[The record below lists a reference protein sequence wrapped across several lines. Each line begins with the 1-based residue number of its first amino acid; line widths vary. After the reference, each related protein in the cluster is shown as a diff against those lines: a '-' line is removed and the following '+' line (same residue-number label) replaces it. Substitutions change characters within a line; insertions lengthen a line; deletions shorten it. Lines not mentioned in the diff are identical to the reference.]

1 MIISMSTVQST
12 LIVFVITDV
21 TVTMAKMKLEKL
33 VVLLNVSQLRL
44 STTEVP
50 GMDAAAITSLTA
62 SNSFP
67 VAMTSMALP
76 PTSTLVIPTGPLS
89 ECQTA
94 DGHILLRVF
103 QVQIVSPSLVVS
115 QLILV
120 QLVLQLI
127 TLSSVGH
134 PMVSLLEL
142 HSK

>member
-12 LIVFVITDV
+12 SIVFAITDV
-21 TVTMAKMKLEKL
+21 TVTMAKMKPEKL
-33 VVLLNVSQLRL
+33 VVLLNASQLKL

-50 GMDAAAITSLTA
+50 GMDVVAITFLTA

-67 VAMTSMALP
+67 VPMTSMAPP
-76 PTSTLVIPTGPLS
+76 PTSTPVTPTGPLS
-89 ECQTA
+89 ECQTV

-120 QLVLQLI
+120 QLVLQPI

-134 PMVSLLEL
+134 LMVSLLEL